1 MVNINHSSIVKQLF
15 QNFTHIPSDNY
26 QNEHKR
32 AQAKIQFL
40 PKHFTRPHR
49 T

>member
-1 MVNINHSSIVKQLF
+1 MASINHFEIVKQLF
-15 QNFTHIPSDNY
+15 QSFTHFRSDNY

-40 PKHFTRPHR
+40 PKHFFRPHR